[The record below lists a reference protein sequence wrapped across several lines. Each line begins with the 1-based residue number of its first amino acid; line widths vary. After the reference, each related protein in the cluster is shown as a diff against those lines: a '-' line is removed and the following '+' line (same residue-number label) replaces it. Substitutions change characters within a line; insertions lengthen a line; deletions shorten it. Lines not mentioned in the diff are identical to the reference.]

1 MPASAK
7 ATATHKSSII
17 VINFFIATSREYELL
32 ILVDSLV
39 VYIAMVMP
47 DCNALN

>member
-7 ATATHKSSII
+7 VIATDKSSII
-17 VINFFIATSREYELL
+17 VINFFIATSREYKVWT
-32 ILVDSLV
+32 LVDFPV
-39 VYIAMVMP
+39 IYIAMVMP